1 MWERMITEPSVR
13 RSASI
18 SRGSQLILRQFCGA
32 YETHIPVYLARHATE
47 NPDRIWLAQ
56 RRGPE
61 RRWHRVTFAE
71 GKRVVD
77 SVTQGLLDLRLD
89 YDRPL
94 AILSGNSLEHA
105 FVTLAGMQ
113 ARIAVAPLSPAY
125 SLLSQ
130 DHEKLKAIFSLLRPG
145 IVFVEDGV
153 AFERA
158 LDALDL
164 KDASIVCVDRPPT
177 SLTSVSFSE
186 LAGA

>member
-47 NPDRIWLAQ
+47 NSDRIWLAQ

-71 GKRVVD
+71 SKRVVD

-113 ARIAVAPLSPAY
+113 ARIPVAPLSPAY
-125 SLLSQ
+125 SLLRKHSRGQ
-130 DHEKLKAIFSLLRPG
+130 SRHAAWVVRS
-145 IVFVEDGV
+145 
-153 AFERA
+153 
-158 LDALDL
+158 
-164 KDASIVCVDRPPT
+164 
-177 SLTSVSFSE
+177 SVT
-186 LAGA
+186 